1 MKNGV
6 ATLAD
11 IKAIERK
18 SLAKRNLPRN
28 TYQALQRGASINP
41 NKIGLRFFLQ
51 GEAYA
56 DQMFYTYQDLVDLVN
71 QAANMF
77 NDLGVSQNDVVS
89 MILPNIPQSLFTIWG
104 AEVAGIVNPID
115 PRLEAAEM
123 AAIMNA
129 AGTKV
134 LVTMAPFPGNDLWEK
149 VALVS
154 ADVPSLQTILRVD
167 MAHYLSTLQRW
178 TARYIR
184 FRGQKAPDAQAEVL
198 DFGEVAV
205 RFPAERLV
213 SDRDIKPQDI
223 ASLHYVADLPG
234 SSGLVRHTHRNKVFT
249 AWALSE
255 LIGMSPDKVVFC
267 GRQLYDLREAV
278 AAGLMPFMHGACLVL
293 GTPQGYSGSI
303 VPNFWPIVE
312 LYKINMFTAEADVLR
327 SFLDEPE
334 TDADISSL
342 AFAISSVGLLPE
354 DEVRRI
360 EEQTPLRI
368 LEGYG
373 VTGGTCFSSLNP
385 PSGVRRNGSAGLRL
399 PFQEMKVVHL
409 DDDGFYQRDCAANET
424 GTIIIRGPNVFSGY
438 VEETVNRQFW
448 LDTRDGNGPWLN
460 TCDQGRR
467 DADGYFWISA

>member
-1 MKNGV
+1 MKKGV

-11 IKAIERK
+11 IKTIERK
-18 SLAKRNLPRN
+18 PLAKRNLPRN

-41 NKIGLRFFLQ
+41 NRIALRFFLQ
-51 GEAYA
+51 GEDYG
-56 DQMFYTYQDLVDLVN
+56 DQMFYTYQDLIDLVN

-77 NDLGVSQNDVVS
+77 NDLGVNQNDVVS

-134 LVTMAPFPGNDLWEK
+134 LVTMAPFPGNDLWDK
-149 VALVS
+149 IASIS

-167 MAHYLSTLQRW
+167 MAHYLPTFERW
-178 TARYIR
+178 TAQYIR
-184 FRGQKAPDAQAEVL
+184 FRGKKAPDAHAKVL
-198 DFGEVAV
+198 DFGKAASRVS
-205 RFPAERLV
+205 AEELD

-223 ASLHYVADLPG
+223 ASMHYAVDMAG
-234 SSGLVRHTHRNKVFT
+234 SPGLVRHTHSNKVYT

-255 LIGMSPDKVVFC
+255 LIGMSPDQVVFC
-267 GRQLYDLREAV
+267 GRPLYDLSEAV
-278 AAGLMPFMHGACLVL
+278 VAGLMPFMHGACLVL

-303 VPNFWPIVE
+303 VPNFRPIVE
-312 LYKINMFTAEADVLR
+312 LNKITVFTAEADVLR
-327 SFLDEPE
+327 SLLDTPE
-334 TDADISSL
+334 AEADISSL
-342 AFAISSVGLLPE
+342 AFAICSVGLLPD
-354 DEVRRI
+354 DEIRRI

-385 PSGVRRNGSAGLRL
+385 PYGASRNGSSGFRL
-399 PFQEMKVVHL
+399 PFQEMKAVHL
-409 DDDGFYQRDCAANET
+409 DSDGFYQRDCAVNET
-424 GTIIIRGPNVFSGY
+424 GTIIIRGPNVYSGFT
-438 VEETVNRQFW
+438 EASPGRQLW
-448 LDTRDGNGPWLN
+448 LDTRDGRGPWLN
-460 TCDQGRR
+460 TGDQGRR
-467 DADGYFWISA
+467 DAEGYFWISP